1 MKCPYCFETP
11 VKVNG
16 DIIYPNRNDLHHKE
30 FLYCQNGHDPAYVG
44 IQNGKPLGS
53 LANQHL
59 RKLRSLAHKS
69 FDNLWK
75 NKKMSRD
82 EAYRLLSKEMNLP
95 KEKTHIGM
103 FNEKQC
109 RKVLEII
116 VDINSF

>member
-1 MKCPYCFETP
+1 M
-11 VKVNG
+11 
-16 DIIYPNRNDLHHKE
+16 
-30 FLYCQNGHDPAYVG
+30 
-44 IQNGKPLGS
+44 
-53 LANQHL
+53 
-59 RKLRSLAHKS
+59 RSLAHKS